1 MFFDLDLMASTI
13 TVLYIKMPIA
23 DFIMY
28 VGAVIGMY
36 KNYKKNCE
44 IAEKQLEQLEL
55 KGQELEAAK
64 AAQRQSFIKDNA
76 KALFLKVEQIAAKT
90 EMTGDDK
97 LVKYIKNFIEGMSGA
112 FGAAP
117 TEDELKLMKDKA
129 FQYDLE
135 LKISKGEEIA
145 KPDKEVH

>member
-1 MFFDLDLMASTI
+1 MLMDLDLINSTI

-28 VGAVIGMY
+28 VGALIGMY

-44 IAEKQLEQLEL
+44 IAEKQIDQLNL

-64 AAQRQSFIKDNA
+64 FAQRQSFIKDNA
-76 KALFLKVEQIAAKT
+76 KAIFLKVEQLAAKSA
-90 EMTGDDK
+90 MKGDDK
-97 LVKYIKNFIEGMSGA
+97 LVAYIKKFIEGMNTT
-112 FGAAP
+112 FGSAP
-117 TEDELKLMKDKA
+117 TEEELKLMRDKA

-135 LKISKGEEIA
+135 LKISKGENIVKSGSGA
-145 KPDKEVH
+145 H